1 MTHTGPRRLFVAA
14 TSQNDGKTSCSL
26 GFVKGFDGLASATGF
41 MKPVGQRYITAE
53 NQQVDED
60 AWLIKQACNMQ
71 CPVKLMNPIA
81 IPQYFTRQYLEDPEG
96 MHPQLVE
103 AIQCSFAELSAGKD
117 LMIIEGTGHAGVG
130 SVFDLS
136 NARVAK
142 LLGAKVVIVTRG
154 GIGQPVDEVAVN
166 LSLFEKENVEVIGAI
181 ANKVL
186 PAKLEQTRYYLSRAM
201 ERLGIPLL
209 GVIPYTPRLAW
220 PTVQQVVDGLHAQV
234 LNGHDRLANPIA
246 NMIIGAMTPH
256 NALTYVQDK
265 TLLIV
270 PGDRDDI
277 VLAALTMDLLRKDIQ
292 LAGILF
298 TGGLQPQPQTMD
310 MVCRTDIPVL
320 QIETRTF
327 EAATLIHE
335 ISVKITVADEEKIK
349 LAAKNLRDNVD
360 LGSLWHALM

>member
-1 MTHTGPRRLFVAA
+1 MKSNHMRRLFVAA

-26 GFVKGFDGLASATGF
+26 GFVKGFEGLASSIGF

-53 NQQVDED
+53 DQQVDED
-60 AWLIKQACNMQ
+60 AWLIRQACKMD
-71 CPVKLMNPIA
+71 CPLKLMNPIV
-81 IPQYFTRQYLEDPEG
+81 IPQYFTRQYLEDPDN
-96 MHPQLVE
+96 MHPRLVE
-103 AIQCSFAELSAGKD
+103 SIQCSFAELSAGKD
-117 LMIIEGTGHAGVG
+117 LMVIEGTGHAGVG

-142 LLGAKVVIVTRG
+142 LLDAKVVIVTLG

-166 LSLFEKENVEVIGAI
+166 LSLFEKENVQVIGVI

-186 PAKLEQTRYYLSRAM
+186 PQKLEQTKYYLSRALD
-201 ERLGIPLL
+201 RLGLPLL
-209 GVIPYTPRLAW
+209 GVIPNTPRLAW
-220 PTVQQVVDGLHAQV
+220 PTVDQIVESLHAQV

-246 NMIIGAMTPH
+246 NMMIGAMTPH

-277 VLAALTMDLLRKDIQ
+277 VLAALTMDLLRKDIT
-292 LAGILF
+292 LAGIVF

-320 QIETRTF
+320 SVEARTY
-327 EAATLIHE
+327 EATTLIHDM
-335 ISVKITVADEEKIK
+335 SVKIRVTDEEKIR
-349 LAAKNLRDNVD
+349 LAVANLRENVELD
-360 LGSLWHALM
+360 ELWHALL

>member
-1 MTHTGPRRLFVAA
+1 MKNSRMRRLFVAA
-14 TSQNDGKTSCSL
+14 TNQNDGKTSCSL
-26 GFVKGFDGLASATGF
+26 GFVKGFEGLASSVGF
-41 MKPVGQRYITAE
+41 IKPVGQRYITAE
-53 NQQVDED
+53 DQQVDED
-60 AWLIKQACNMQ
+60 AWLIKQACKMQ
-71 CPVKLMNPIA
+71 CPVKLMNPIV

-96 MHPQLVE
+96 THPQLVE

-117 LMIIEGTGHAGVG
+117 LMVIEGTGHAGVG

-142 LLGAKVVIVTRG
+142 LLEAKVVIVTLG

-166 LSLFEKENVEVIGAI
+166 LSLFEKENVKVIGVI

-186 PAKLEQTRYYLSRAM
+186 PAKLEQTKYYLSRAM
-201 ERLGIPLL
+201 ERLGLPLL

-246 NMIIGAMTPH
+246 HMIIGAMTPH
-256 NALTYVQDK
+256 NALTYLVDQ

-277 VLAALTMDLLRKDIQ
+277 VLAALTMDLLRKDIK
-292 LAGILF
+292 LSGILF

-310 MVCRTDIPVL
+310 MVCRTDIPVMMV
-320 QIETRTF
+320 ETRTY
-327 EAATLIHE
+327 EATTLIHD
-335 ISVKITVADEEKIK
+335 ISVKITISDEEKIK
-349 LAAKNLRDNVD
+349 LAVNNLRENVD
-360 LGSLWHALM
+360 LEDLWQALL

>member
-1 MTHTGPRRLFVAA
+1 MKSNGLRRLFVAA
-14 TSQNDGKTSCSL
+14 TNQNDGKTSCSL
-26 GFVKGFDGLASATGF
+26 GFVKGFEGLASSIGF
-41 MKPVGQRYITAE
+41 IKPVGQRYVTAE

-60 AWLIKQACNMQ
+60 AWLIKQACKMD
-71 CPVKLMNPIA
+71 CPVKLMNPVVV
-81 IPQYFTRQYLEDPEG
+81 PQYFTRQYLEDPDG
-96 MHPQLVE
+96 THPQLVE
-103 AIQCSFAELSAGKD
+103 AIECSFAELSAGKD
-117 LMIIEGTGHAGVG
+117 LMVIEGTGHAGVG

-186 PAKLEQTRYYLSRAM
+186 PSKLEQTKYYLSRAM

-209 GVIPYTPRLAW
+209 GVIPYTPRLSW
-220 PTVQQVVDGLHAQV
+220 PTVQQVVDGLHAQI
-234 LNGHDRLANPIA
+234 LNGADRLANPIA
-246 NMIIGAMTPH
+246 HMIIGAMTPH

-277 VLAALTMDLLRKDIQ
+277 VLAALTMDLLRKDIK
-292 LAGILF
+292 LAGVLF

-310 MVCRTDIPVL
+310 MVCRTDIPVA
-320 QIETRTF
+320 IVDTRTF
-327 EAATLIHE
+327 EAAALIHD
-335 ISVKITVADEEKIK
+335 ISVKITVSDDEKIK
-349 LAAKNLRDNVD
+349 LATKNVRDNID
-360 LGSLWHALM
+360 LGNLWHALR